1 MDKYDYLKLTLYEYC
16 INKLSRAENNY
27 IQWLNNVQRNRADQL
42 DLLELILALN
52 EVQDYAEYNIRNSRH
67 IRYIVY

>member
-42 DLLELILALN
+42 DLLELILALSLT
-52 EVQDYAEYNIRNSRH
+52 IH
-67 IRYIVY
+67 